1 MDTLCIHH
9 RRDDTSD
16 DEANLW
22 LSAVV
27 PPIYLS
33 NSEKP
38 SLNPTR
44 QALEQT
50 ITCLNK
56 ATQPTF
62 TYASGLAAA
71 TSVCLTLLKK
81 DDHVIIVDDAYSG
94 TTNLFKYVVCI
105 KEVFLY
111 ASYLIFQESV

>member
-1 MDTLCIHH
+1 MRFLSFFVLRVLGRMDTLCIHSH
-9 RRDDTSD
+9 HEGLSD
-16 DEANLW
+16 EQRKCW
-22 LSAVV
+22 LNGVV

-33 NSEKP
+33 NGENP
-38 SLNPTR
+38 SFNPTR

-50 ITCLNK
+50 LTSLDK

-62 TYASGLAAA
+62 TFSSGLAAA

-94 TTNLFKYVVCI
+94 TINLFK
-105 KEVFLY
+105 
-111 ASYLIFQESV
+111 

>member
-9 RRDDTSD
+9 HDDGISAED
-16 DEANLW
+16 AVLW
-22 LSAVV
+22 LDGVV

-33 NSEKP
+33 NGENP
-38 SLNPTR
+38 SINPTR

-50 ITCLNK
+50 LTRLDK
-56 ATQPTF
+56 ADQPTLTF
-62 TYASGLAAA
+62 SSGLATA

-94 TTNLFKYVVCI
+94 TTNLFKYI
-105 KEVFLY
+105 SNLLNKDK
-111 ASYLIFQESV
+111 YLFFF

>member
-1 MDTLCIHH
+1 MDTFCIHH
-9 RRDDTSD
+9 HLDGISD
-16 DEANLW
+16 EESKLW
-22 LSAVV
+22 LNGVV

-33 NSEKP
+33 NGEKP

-50 ITCLNK
+50 LTCLDK
-56 ATQPTF
+56 AKQPTL

-81 DDHVIIVDDAYSG
+81 DDHAIIVDDAYSG
-94 TTNLFKYVVCI
+94 TTNLFKYLI
-105 KEVFLY
+105 NINLYEFL
-111 ASYLIFQESV
+111 FFF